1 MFSNTLFLLSAVLT
15 VAGAVLVV
23 YSKNLMHACIYLL
36 ASLFGI
42 AGLYACIGADFLAAT
57 QLVVYAGGVIIL
69 MLFAIMLTGGT
80 GNRTNKYGLEKIPAM
95 GNRKTF
101 FVAGFAAIVSALI
114 IIKVTIP
121 VFKNT
126 ANIVETANAPTVE
139 RIGTLLAT
147 EHILAFEISS
157 VLLLGALIGAAV
169 ISRPRKEI
177 HDEFRRLLRHF
188 IYFIYLRNHGYDRT

>member
-1 MFSNTLFLLSAVLT
+1 VFANTLFLLSAVLT
-15 VAGAVLVV
+15 LAGAVMVV
-23 YSKNLMHACIYLL
+23 YSQNLMHACIFLL
-36 ASLFGI
+36 ASLFGV

-95 GNRKTF
+95 GNKKTF
-101 FVAGFAAIVSALI
+101 MAAAFAAIISALI
-114 IIKVTIP
+114 IIKITIP
-121 VFKNT
+121 VFQNNKNVVEI
-126 ANIVETANAPTVE
+126 ANQPTVE

-147 EHILAFEISS
+147 DHILAFEISS

-177 HDEFRRLLRHF
+177 HD
-188 IYFIYLRNHGYDRT
+188 